1 MNLQSSSALLLALL
15 AAVLVSPSIAADPKK
30 TAAALTGEITP
41 KAYLFD
47 YFDGVGA
54 DRISFLERYRAQ
66 KGWGGDSRGGLF
78 MDLDFDV
85 KYQPDDKTIFT
96 AKRWGEGQY
105 RHGGTAQWDNERL
118 KFTAD
123 YNFFRRST
131 GGIDYLFS
139 PDLVPGGTDSA
150 YYPQGSTNTNS
161 GYAAKFNDDANRTL
175 YHVNR
180 LAYGLGF
187 TLKPGVLGATTT
199 LSINFDGYLRYGR
212 RRQTFA
218 LGGSDVSKAPIAPT
232 SDFVLQ
238 RWRGFV
244 ENVDEN
250 MNRLTWSVTTSPR
263 NLLNFAYTGSVETY
277 DNRAKDYTHR
287 DIPLVAPYFYNPT
300 ADQTRPLGFTPD
312 STLGSHALKISKTV
326 GTAVVAAG
334 YSMSKLEQDSF
345 TQPQIRLGY
354 TIGQVQTVNSF
365 VDFDAAVTPVVGL
378 QGHFRF
384 GQRDNESSYPVAR
397 LLDGS
402 TAQTLGVR
410 TNRIESKNYGLAA
423 VFRPRGLGSTVTVGW
438 RADDKSRDLTYHA
451 TEIIPSVSTYR
462 SDTETDELYGRWSSL
477 NLRGFTLRLTSSYA
491 WADRT
496 GLVTEPSQALG
507 LKAALNYTAA
517 NGTHFSSYYSV
528 KDREN
533 DDHGWTDK
541 AVATP
546 RTYSQDLSSTMHSS
560 GVALNWKPSKEAN
573 AYIGFDWTRMDAS
586 VLFFESS
593 RRRFEATT
601 TFGLRDIVGS
611 LVDNY
616 LVTVGGDFKATG
628 RTTFDWSYTLAEADG
643 NLASGYVADQLDRI
657 DDTLDN
663 VLHTIELGLRC
674 DLAKNRQLR
683 FGYRYDKYEDAA
695 YPVLSGGAHSL
706 MVAVTFR
713 L

>member
-1 MNLQSSSALLLALL
+1 MNLKSLSALVLALL
-15 AAVLVSPSIAADPKK
+15 AGVTAAPSLAADAK
-30 TAAALTGEITP
+30 TPAAALTGEITP
-41 KAYLFD
+41 KAYVFD

-54 DRISFLERYRAQ
+54 DRTSFLERYRAQ
-66 KGWGGDSRGGLF
+66 KGWNGDTRGGLF
-78 MDLDFDV
+78 LDLDFDV
-85 KYQPDDKTIFT
+85 KYQPDDKTTFT

-105 RHGGTAQWDNERL
+105 RHGGAAQWDNERL

-139 PDLVPGGTDSA
+139 PNLVPGGTDSA
-150 YYPQGSTNTNS
+150 YYPLGSTNTNS
-161 GYAAKFNDDANRTL
+161 GYAAKFNDDSNRTM

-180 LAYGLGF
+180 FAYGLGF
-187 TLKPGVLGATTT
+187 TLKPGVLGTTT
-199 LSINFDGYLRYGR
+199 SLAINFDGYLRYGQ
-212 RRQTFA
+212 RRQTYA
-218 LGGSDVSKAPIAPT
+218 LGGSDVAKTPVAPT
-232 SDFVLQ
+232 TDFVLQ
-238 RWRGFV
+238 RWRGFA

-250 MNRLTWSVTTSPR
+250 MNRLSWNLTASPK
-263 NLLNFAYTGSVETY
+263 NVLSLAYTGSVETY

-312 STLGSHALKISKTV
+312 STLGSHALKVSKTV
-326 GTAVVAAG
+326 GTTLVAAG
-334 YSMSKLEQDSF
+334 YNTAKLEQNSF

-354 TIGQVQTVNSF
+354 TTGQVQTTNSF
-365 VDFDAAVTPVVGL
+365 VDFDSAVTPMVGL

-384 GQRDNESSYPVAR
+384 GQRDNESSFPVVG
-397 LLDGS
+397 LLS
-402 TAQTLGVR
+402 ATTAQTLGVR

-423 VFRPRGLGSTVTVGW
+423 VLRPRGLNSTVTVGW

-451 TEIIPSVSTYR
+451 TEIIRSVSTYR
-462 SDTETDELYGRWSSL
+462 SDTDTDEIYARWSAL
-477 NLRGFTLRLTSSYA
+477 NLKGITLRLTSSYA

-507 LKAALNYTAA
+507 LKAALNYTAP
-517 NGTHFSSYYSV
+517 NGTLFSSYYSV

-533 DDHGWTDK
+533 DNHGWTDK

-546 RTYSQDLSSTMHSS
+546 LSYAQDLNSTVHSG
-560 GVALNWKPSKEAN
+560 GVALNWKPSPEAN
-573 AYIGFDWTRMDAS
+573 AYLGLDWTRMDAS
-586 VLFFESS
+586 VLFYESS

-601 TFGLRDIVGS
+601 TFGLRDTVGS
-611 LVDNY
+611 VVDNF
-616 LVTVGGDFKATG
+616 LVSVGGDYKAS
-628 RTTFDWSYTLAEADG
+628 RQTTLNWSYTLAKADG
-643 NLASGYVADQLDRI
+643 NLASGYVANQLNKI

-663 VLHTIELGLRC
+663 VLHTLELGARY

-683 FGYRYDKYEDAA
+683 VGYRYDEYEDSA
-695 YPVLSGGAHSL
+695 YPVLSGGVHSL
-706 MVAVTFR
+706 MLAVTFR